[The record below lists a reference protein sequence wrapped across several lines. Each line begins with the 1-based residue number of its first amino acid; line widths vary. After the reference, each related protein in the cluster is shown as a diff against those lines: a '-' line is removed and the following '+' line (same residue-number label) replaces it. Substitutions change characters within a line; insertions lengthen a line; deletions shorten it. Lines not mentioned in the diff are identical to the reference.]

1 MEAQAAAQKLAA
13 QQVAQAA
20 LRGLQHEAGGGAASV
35 KSEEEPTD
43 LTMDAEEKA
52 LRLRERLDRERLNRP
67 LVAASDSVDI
77 RDREQH
83 EPRHPQFDFRHLIPQ
98 VSIKS
103 E

>member
-20 LRGLQHEAGGGAASV
+20 LRGLHSEADHAIKPESTD
-35 KSEEEPTD
+35 EPTD
-43 LTMDAEEKA
+43 LTMDAEEKV
-52 LRLRERLDRERLNRP
+52 RLRERLERERRNM
-67 LVAASDSVDI
+67 ASEASE

-83 EPRHPQFDFRHLIPQ
+83 EPRHPQFDFRNLIPQ

>member
-20 LRGLQHEAGGGAASV
+20 LRGLPLPSEMV
-35 KSEEEPTD
+35 KSEDTEGPTD

-52 LRLRERLDRERLNRP
+52 LRLRERLERERMINRN
-67 LVAASDSVDI
+67 VSVTSESE

-83 EPRHPQFDFRHLIPQ
+83 EPRHPQCPQFDFRHLIPQ
-98 VSIKS
+98 VSIKT

>member
-1 MEAQAAAQKLAA
+1 MEAQAAAQRMAA
-13 QQVAQAA
+13 QQVAQNA
-20 LRGLQHEAGGGAASV
+20 LRGLHSEVDV
-35 KSEEEPTD
+35 KSEATDEPTD

-52 LRLRERLDRERLNRP
+52 LRLRERLERERRM
-67 LVAASDSVDI
+67 AASEAVE

>member
-1 MEAQAAAQKLAA
+1 MEAQAAAQRMAA
-13 QQVAQAA
+13 QQVAQNA
-20 LRGLQHEAGGGAASV
+20 LRGLPLHSEVDV
-35 KSEEEPTD
+35 KSEATDEPTD

-52 LRLRERLDRERLNRP
+52 LRLRERLERERRM
-67 LVAASDSVDI
+67 AASEAVE